1 MLRQR
6 LGWIALVIGI
16 AMAVYWGSVAMIPRF
31 MMHVAMGRIEQNAP
45 VNAMGHAPLST
56 AERRVI
62 VRPSPDLAY
71 STCLFD
77 LSDGPV
83 TVSVEPINAPY
94 WSLSVFDAETNV
106 AFVRNDR
113 DANGGPV
120 RIVLALD
127 GQAAPEDIE
136 VVRISSTRGLALL
149 RILVPER
156 GAFEAIDIARGNSRC
171 APLS

>member
-6 LGWIALVIGI
+6 IGWIALVAGI
-16 AMAVYWGSVAMIPRF
+16 AMFVYWSAVAMTPHTL
-31 MMHVAMGRIEQNAP
+31 MHLVMGRLEQNAP
-45 VNAMGHAPLST
+45 VNAMGHASLST

-77 LSDGPV
+77 LTDGPLEI
-83 TVSVEPINAPY
+83 TVEPIGSPY
-94 WSLSVFDAETNV
+94 WSLSVFDANTNV

-113 DANGGPV
+113 DANGQPV
-120 RIVLALD
+120 RVALALE
-127 GQAAPEDIE
+127 GQAVPGDIE
-136 VVRISSTRGLALL
+136 VVRVSSDRGLALL

-156 GAFEAIDIARGNSRC
+156 GSFEAIDTDRRNARC
-171 APLS
+171 ALLS